1 MSRRSAPGLG
11 QWLLVIAMVAL
22 VLFLLFKLYQY
33 GSFRRYFPAGLTA
46 GGVPIGGLTGEEAAE
61 QLNNRYL
68 DAPVIVYHGE
78 EAIEIRP
85 LDIEFALDID
95 TMLSQADYQRQQ
107 QDFWAGFWGF
117 LWGRPVE
124 VEHIELRATHSP
136 AALTD
141 VLETISTAFDKP
153 ALPPQP
159 VPTTLSFQYGEP
171 GVATNV
177 EASTPDLQAAF
188 YRAVDREA
196 HLVLEPT
203 EPERPD
209 INLLARLIVN
219 HLQDFEG
226 VASVFISDLSTGEEI
241 AINADEAMS
250 GMSILK
256 LPIAVEVLRAVD
268 GPLTTEQSKL
278 ISETLV
284 VQSGN
289 FSANLLLDVIAG
301 EDDAYLGADITT
313 ESMRDLGLQNTFI
326 AVPYEEQP
334 RPGRATYETV
344 ANSREELMTE
354 PDPAMQTT
362 AEDIGSL
369 LVMLYQCAEMGG
381 GALLAAY
388 EGQLTQADCEVLL
401 DYMEQNHI
409 GSLIEEGVPPETP
422 VAHKHGWISDTHGD
436 AGIITSEGGDYV
448 LVIYLYKPEWLEW
461 EISSPLL
468 ADISRAT
475 YNYFNFDNPYL
486 GGQVSSQ

>member
-22 VLFLLFKLYQY
+22 VMFLLFKLYQY
-33 GSFRRYFPAGLTA
+33 GSFRRYFPAGLTV
-46 GGVPIGGLTGEEAAE
+46 GGVPVGGLTSQEAAE
-61 QLNNRYL
+61 QLNNRYI
-68 DAPVIVYHGE
+68 DAPVIVRHGE

-85 LDIEFALDID
+85 LDIEFTLDTE
-95 TMLSQADYQRQQ
+95 TMLGQADYQRQQ

-124 VEHIELRATHSP
+124 VEHVELRATHSP
-136 AALTD
+136 EALTN
-141 VLETISTAFDKP
+141 VLNTIATAFDKP

-171 GVATNV
+171 GVATNI
-177 EASTPDLQAAF
+177 EASTPDVQAAF

-196 HLVLEPT
+196 QLVLEPT
-203 EPERPD
+203 EPVRPD

-219 HLQDFEG
+219 HLEEFDG
-226 VASVFISDLSTGEEI
+226 VASVFISDLATGEEI

-256 LPIAVEVLRAVD
+256 LPIALETLRVVD
-268 GPLTTEQSKL
+268 GELTLEQSKL

-289 FSANLLLDVIAG
+289 FSANLLLDVVAG
-301 EDDAYLGADITT
+301 QDDAYLGADIIT
-313 ESMRDLGLQNTFI
+313 ESMRDLGLANTFI

-334 RPGRATYETV
+334 RPGRATYQTV
-344 ANSREELMTE
+344 ANSREDMMTQ

-369 LVMLYQCAEMGG
+369 LVMVYQCAEYGG

-388 EGQLTQADCEVLL
+388 DGQLTQEKCQQLL
-401 DYMEQNHI
+401 DFMKLNHI
-409 GSLIEEGVPPETP
+409 GSLIEEGVPPDTP

-436 AGIITSEGGDYV
+436 AAIVLSPGGDYV
-448 LVIYLYKPEWLEW
+448 LVAYMYKPEWLEW

-475 YNYFNFDNPYL
+475 YNYFNFDDPYL

>member
-33 GSFRRYFPAGLTA
+33 GTFRRYFPAGLTA
-46 GGVPIGGLTGEEAAE
+46 GGVPIGGLTRDEAAE
-61 QLNNRYL
+61 QLNNRYV

-107 QDFWAGFWGF
+107 QDFWSGFWGF

-124 VEHIELRATHSP
+124 VEQVELRATHSP
-136 AALTD
+136 AALKD
-141 VLETISTAFDKP
+141 VLNTIATAFDKP

-171 GVATNV
+171 GVATNI
-177 EASTPDLQAAF
+177 EASTPDVQAAF

-196 HLVLEPT
+196 QLVLAPT

-219 HLQDFEG
+219 HLQDFDG
-226 VASVFISDLSTGEEI
+226 VASVFIHDLATGEEI

-256 LPIAVEVLRAVD
+256 LPIAVETLRVAD
-268 GPLTTEQSKL
+268 GLSSEQSEL
-278 ISETLV
+278 ISDTLV

-289 FSANLLLDVIAG
+289 ASANQLLDVIAG
-301 EDDAYLGADITT
+301 QDDPFLGADITT

-326 AVPYEEQP
+326 AVPYDEQP

-344 ANSREELMTE
+344 ANSREDLMTK

-362 AEDIGSL
+362 AEDMGSL
-369 LVMLYQCAEMGG
+369 LVMIYQCAKVDG

-388 EGQLTQADCEVLL
+388 DGQLTQAECQELL
-401 DYMEQNHI
+401 DYMTLNHI
-409 GSLIEEGVPPETP
+409 GSLIEEGVPPDTA
-422 VAHKHGWISDTHGD
+422 VAHKHGWVSDTHGD
-436 AGIITSEGGDYV
+436 AGIVMTEGGDYV
-448 LVIYLYKPEWLEW
+448 LVVFMYKPDWLEW

-475 YNYFNFDNPYL
+475 YNYFNFDKPYL
-486 GGQVSSQ
+486 DGQVTSQ

>member
-33 GSFRRYFPAGLTA
+33 GNFRRYFPAGLTA
-46 GGVPIGGLTGEEAAE
+46 GGVPIGGLTREEAAQ

-68 DAPVIVYHGE
+68 EAPVIVYHGE

-85 LDIEFALDID
+85 LDIEFTLDVD
-95 TMLSQADYQRQQ
+95 SMLSQADYQRQQ
-107 QDFWAGFWGF
+107 QDFWSGFWGF

-124 VEHIELRATHSP
+124 VEQVELRATHSP
-136 AALTD
+136 SALTD

-171 GVATNV
+171 GVATNI
-177 EASTPDLQAAF
+177 EASTPDVQAAF

-196 HLVLEPT
+196 QLVLEPT
-203 EPERPD
+203 EPVRPD

-219 HLQDFEG
+219 HLEDFDG
-226 VASVFISDLSTGEEI
+226 VASVFISDLASGEEI
-241 AINADEAMS
+241 AINADQPMS
-250 GMSILK
+250 GMSIMK
-256 LPIAVEVLRAVD
+256 VPIVLEALRALD
-268 GPLTTEQSKL
+268 SLSPEQSKL
-278 ISETLV
+278 ISDTLV

-289 FSANLLLDVIAG
+289 ASANALLNVIAG
-301 EDDAYLGADITT
+301 EEDAYLGADITT
-313 ESMRDLGLQNTFI
+313 DSMRDLGLQNTFI

-334 RPGRATYETV
+334 RPGRGTYETV
-344 ANSREELMTE
+344 ANSREDLMTE
-354 PDPAMQTT
+354 PDPSMQTT

-369 LVMLYQCAEMGG
+369 LVMIYQCAEYGG
-381 GALLAAY
+381 GALRAAY
-388 EGQLTQADCEVLL
+388 DGQLTQAECQELMH
-401 DYMEQNHI
+401 YMTLNHI
-409 GSLIEEGVPPETP
+409 GSLIEEGVPPATS

-436 AGIITSEGGDYV
+436 AGIVMSEGGDYV
-448 LVIYLYKPEWLEW
+448 LVVFMYKPEWLEW

-475 YNYFNFDNPYL
+475 YNYFNFDNPYI

>member
-46 GGVPIGGLTGEEAAE
+46 GGVPIGGLTPEEAAE
-61 QLNNRYL
+61 QLNNRYV
-68 DAPVIVYHGE
+68 DAPVIVHHGE
-78 EAIEIRP
+78 EAIEVRP
-85 LDIEFALDID
+85 LDVEFVLDTE

-124 VEHIELRATHSP
+124 VEHVELRATHNP
-136 AALTD
+136 DALRD
-141 VLETISTAFDKP
+141 VLGTISTAFDKP

-177 EASTPDLQAAF
+177 EASTPDVQAAF

-196 HLVLEPT
+196 QLVLEPT
-203 EPERPD
+203 EPQRPD

-219 HLQDFEG
+219 HLEDLEG
-226 VASVFISDLSTGEEI
+226 VASIFIADLTTGEEI

-256 LPIAVEVLRAVD
+256 VPIAIETLRAVE
-268 GPLTTEQSKL
+268 GGLTAEQSKL

-284 VQSGN
+284 IQSGN

-301 EDDAYLGADITT
+301 QDDAFLGADITT
-313 ESMRDLGLQNTFI
+313 ESMQDLGLQNTFI

-334 RPGRATYETV
+334 RPGRATYQTV
-344 ANSREELMTE
+344 ANSSEDILTD
-354 PDPAMQTT
+354 PDPTMQTT

-369 LVMLYQCAEMGG
+369 LVMLYQCAEFGG

-388 EGQLTQADCEVLL
+388 DGQLTQDECQQLI
-401 DYMEQNHI
+401 DFMELNRI

-422 VAHKHGWISDTHGD
+422 VAHKHGWISDTHAD
-436 AGIITSEGGDYV
+436 AGIIMSPGGDYV
-448 LVIYLYKPEWLEW
+448 LVTYMYKPDWLEW

-468 ADISRAT
+468 ADISRAA
-475 YNYFNFDNPYL
+475 YNYFNFDDPYL
-486 GGQVSSQ
+486 GGQDAGQ

>member
-22 VLFLLFKLYQY
+22 VIFLLFKLYQY
-33 GSFRRYFPAGLTA
+33 GTFRRYFPAGLTVA
-46 GGVPIGGLTGEEAAE
+46 GVPVGGLTRAEADE
-61 QLNNRYL
+61 QLNNRYI
-68 DAPVIVYHGE
+68 DAPVIVRHGE

-85 LDIEFALDID
+85 IDIEFTLDTE

-124 VEHIELRATHSP
+124 VEHVELRATHDP
-136 AALTD
+136 EALSN
-141 VLETISTAFDKP
+141 VLDTIATAFDKP

-171 GVATNV
+171 GIATNI
-177 EASTPDLQAAF
+177 EASTPDVQAAF

-196 HLVLEPT
+196 QLVLEPMA
-203 EPERPD
+203 PERPD

-219 HLQDFEG
+219 HLEGFDG
-226 VASVFISDLSTGEEI
+226 VASIFISDLATGEEV
-241 AINADEAMS
+241 AINAGEAMS

-256 LPIAVEVLRAVD
+256 LPIALETMRVVD
-268 GPLTTEQSKL
+268 GGLTAEQSKL

-289 FSANLLLDVIAG
+289 FSANLLLDVVAG
-301 EDDAYLGADITT
+301 EDDAYLGADIVT
-313 ESMRDLGLQNTFI
+313 ESMRDLGLSNTFI

-344 ANSREELMTE
+344 ANSREDMMTQ

-369 LVMLYQCAEMGG
+369 LVMLYQCAEYGG
-381 GALLAAY
+381 GGLLAAY
-388 EGQLTQADCEVLL
+388 DGQLTQEECQQLL
-401 DYMEQNHI
+401 DYMELNHI

-436 AGIITSEGGDYV
+436 AGIVTSPGGDYV
-448 LVIYLYKPEWLEW
+448 LVVYMYKPEWLEW

-468 ADISRAT
+468 ADISQAT

-486 GGQVSSQ
+486 GGQVTSQ

>member
-33 GSFRRYFPAGLTA
+33 GNFRRYFPAGLTA
-46 GGVPIGGLTGEEAAE
+46 GGVPIGGLTREEAAQ

-68 DAPVIVYHGE
+68 EAPVIVYHGE

-85 LDIEFALDID
+85 LDIEFTLDVD
-95 TMLSQADYQRQQ
+95 SMLSQADYQRQQ
-107 QDFWAGFWGF
+107 QDFWSGFWGF

-124 VEHIELRATHSP
+124 VEQVELRATHSP
-136 AALTD
+136 SALTD

-171 GVATNV
+171 GVATNI
-177 EASTPDLQAAF
+177 EASTPDVQAAF

-196 HLVLEPT
+196 QLVLEPT
-203 EPERPD
+203 EPVRPD

-219 HLQDFEG
+219 HLEDFDG
-226 VASVFISDLSTGEEI
+226 VASVFISDLASGEEI
-241 AINADEAMS
+241 AINADQPMS
-250 GMSILK
+250 GMSIMK
-256 LPIAVEVLRAVD
+256 VPIVLEALRALD
-268 GPLTTEQSKL
+268 SLSPEQSTL
-278 ISETLV
+278 ISDTLV

-289 FSANLLLDVIAG
+289 ASANALLNVIAG
-301 EDDAYLGADITT
+301 EEDAYLGADITT
-313 ESMRDLGLQNTFI
+313 DSMRDLGLQNTFI

-334 RPGRATYETV
+334 RPGRGTYETV
-344 ANSREELMTE
+344 ANSREDLMTE
-354 PDPAMQTT
+354 PDPSMQTT

-369 LVMLYQCAEMGG
+369 LVMIYQCAEYGG
-381 GALLAAY
+381 GALRAAY
-388 EGQLTQADCEVLL
+388 DGQLTQAECQELMH
-401 DYMEQNHI
+401 YMTLNHI
-409 GSLIEEGVPPETP
+409 GSLIEEGVPPATS

-436 AGIITSEGGDYV
+436 AGIVMSEGGDYV
-448 LVIYLYKPEWLEW
+448 LVVFMYKPEWLEW

-475 YNYFNFDNPYL
+475 YNYFNFDNPYI